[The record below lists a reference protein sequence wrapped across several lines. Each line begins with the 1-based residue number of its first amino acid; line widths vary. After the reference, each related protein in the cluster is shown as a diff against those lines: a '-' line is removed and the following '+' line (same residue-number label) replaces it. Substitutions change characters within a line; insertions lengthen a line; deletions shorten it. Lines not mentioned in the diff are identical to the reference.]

1 MNPDYEKQ
9 LEASVGRELN
19 ALGEL
24 HAPPALARR
33 VMSAISQRAAA
44 PWYRRAWQ
52 TWPVSLQAASLAIL
66 LALFG
71 GICFGV
77 MNLSQAA
84 NGSPAAHE
92 ASQWF
97 AWLGLVWKTIGVL
110 GNAIT
115 VAIRHLGMG
124 FVIGCVLVLAM
135 AYAACFG
142 VGTAYVRFAMG
153 RR

>member
-1 MNPDYEKQ
+1 MNSDYEKQ
-9 LEASVGRELN
+9 LEASVGRELD

-24 HAPPALARR
+24 QAPPALARR
-33 VMSAISQRAAA
+33 VMAAIAQRNAA

-52 TWPVSLQAASLAIL
+52 TWPVPLQAASLAIL

-71 GICFGV
+71 GICFGM

-84 NGSPAAHE
+84 SGSPAAHE

-97 AWLGLVWKTIGVL
+97 AWLGLVWKTIAVL
-110 GNAIT
+110 GDAIT
-115 VAIRHLGMG
+115 IAVKHLGMG
-124 FVIGCVLVLAM
+124 FLIGCVLVLAM